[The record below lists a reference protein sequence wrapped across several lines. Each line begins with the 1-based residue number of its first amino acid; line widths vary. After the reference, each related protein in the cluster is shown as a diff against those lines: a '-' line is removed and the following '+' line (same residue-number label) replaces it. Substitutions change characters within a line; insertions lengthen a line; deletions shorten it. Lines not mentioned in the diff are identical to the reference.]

1 MKKSTVLFLLLFT
14 LASTTAAIAAITSNT
29 GARNWSAGGSWVGG
43 IVPTSS
49 DAVIIANGT
58 TMTVDGA
65 FSCATLQINVGG
77 SNTSVTISSTNS
89 LTVGA
94 GTGAVSFSGSISNGV
109 NYTLDVG
116 AGSLSCGTITLL
128 DAGGSGTTTLSV
140 SSGTITVAGNIT
152 TGGNKAKKLITT
164 GTLNI
169 TGNLDISSGTTFNSG
184 TGTVNFNGTSAQTI
198 TGPNVNNATMA
209 FNVLKVNNAAGV
221 TYSEANAT
229 VTMTIN
235 SALTIGDLT
244 ATSIFS
250 DGGHQILLTATPSL
264 NVTSGTLQLG
274 SGTAATTLPT
284 FSAYNFSAGT
294 TVEYASGQPQTV
306 SASPG

>member
-1 MKKSTVLFLLLFT
+1 M
-14 LASTTAAIAAITSNT
+14 
-29 GARNWSAGGSWVGG
+29 
-43 IVPTSS
+43 
-49 DAVIIANGT
+49 
-58 TMTVDGA
+58 
-65 FSCATLQINVGG
+65 
-77 SNTSVTISSTNS
+77 
-89 LTVGA
+89 
-94 GTGAVSFSGSISNGV
+94 
-109 NYTLDVG
+109 
-116 AGSLSCGTITLL
+116 
-128 DAGGSGTTTLSV
+128 
-140 SSGTITVAGNIT
+140 
-152 TGGNKAKKLITT
+152 
-164 GTLNI
+164 
-169 TGNLDISSGTTFNSG
+169 
-184 TGTVNFNGTSAQTI
+184 NFNGTSAQTI

-244 ATSIFS
+244 ASSIFS

-306 SASPG
+306 SASPGYKTLKLSGASVKTAGGTLTIAEDLNIQGGTLSLGTNTANRTTSGGTLTLASGATLDIGGTNGFPTNYATHILGPANTVNYSGTNQSVSGETYGTLNLSGAGTKTAAGPVTINGTLSVATSTTLDPSGNLFTGSGANTMSLSGTLIVDASTFAGSYISFETRTINAGSTVLY